1 MPNRQR
7 DQQHRSQRA
16 PRRRRYT
23 SGGQG
28 QTYKPGFPI
37 SLFTNSRIFYIIG
50 AVVMIGGVGLAF
62 ILQSQGSGRGPG
74 DADFTPAA
82 EGTPVPSPTPDT
94 RIFAAADGVTD
105 PVAETYTA
113 TIGTA
118 KGDITIE
125 LFVAEAPNTV
135 NSFVFL
141 AQKGFYDGL
150 IFHRVVENFVAQ
162 GGDPSGVPDDGRDG
176 PGYITADEP
185 NEIRNESGT
194 ISMAKVSG
202 QSVFGSQFFINL
214 KDNPALDFDSSSP
227 DRFYPFARVTDGMDV
242 VLALVESD
250 VINSVTIERTRDPN
264 APTPTATPDAET
276 PPIEPGQFAQ
286 AEQVLDPAANRY
298 TATIVTAKG
307 SIVLQLF
314 ADVAPNTANSFA
326 FLAQEG
332 FFDGVIFHRVVA
344 DFVIQAGDP
353 DPTDLPS
360 PGGDGPGYFT
370 QDEPNE
376 FRNTVG
382 RISMA
387 KMEGET
393 QFGSQFFINLANNAG
408 LDFDAGRPSMFYP
421 FGEVIEG
428 LEVIFEIEQGDVIE
442 TITIDEIPR

>member
-1 MPNRQR
+1 MPNRRR

-16 PRRRRYT
+16 PRRRGYT

-28 QTYKPGFPI
+28 QTYKPGFPL

-62 ILQSQGSGRGPG
+62 LLQSQGSGHSPG
-74 DADFTPAA
+74 DADFTPAP
-82 EGTPVPSPTPDT
+82 EGTPVPSPTPDE
-94 RIFAAADGVTD
+94 RIFAFAEGVTD

-113 TIGTA
+113 TISTA
-118 KGDITIE
+118 KGEITIE

-162 GGDPSGVPDDGRDG
+162 TGDPNDGRDG
-176 PGYITADEP
+176 PGYFTADEP

-194 ISMAKVSG
+194 ISMAKVG
-202 QSVFGSQFFINL
+202 GESVFGSQFFINL
-214 KDNPALDFDSSSP
+214 KDNPALDFDSASP

-276 PPIEPGQFAQ
+276 PPVEPGQFAQ
-286 AEQVLDPAANRY
+286 AEQVLDPGANRY

-307 SIVLQLF
+307 SIVLELF

-344 DFVIQAGDP
+344 DFVIQGGDP
-353 DPTDLPS
+353 TGIPAD
-360 PGGDGPGYFT
+360 GADGPGYT
-370 QDEPNE
+370 TEDEPNE
-376 FRNTVG
+376 FRNEVG

-387 KMEGET
+387 KVASQGE
-393 QFGSQFFINLANNAG
+393 FGSQFFINLVDNAG
-408 LDFDAGRPSMFYP
+408 LDFDSGNADSFYP
-421 FGEVIEG
+421 FGEVIDG

-442 TITIDEIPR
+442 TIIIDEVPR